1 MSEQAYPWDLHIFKG
16 EGRYAFQPIIQ
27 NIWLRRINA
36 DYYRFLDEN
45 ESAYMLGSTALE
57 MMDYIKNSPRPS
69 VQVKDAPQSARLSKF
84 GTWQKLFKGNL
95 LTCLSYNG
103 NEYQVMSQERISRR
117 GGGSGY
123 CGMIE
128 GAKLPITASAEE
140 IGEAILKVFDAAEK
154 FYSVGKYKP
163 KRQRNTKKTEE

>member
-1 MSEQAYPWDLHIFKG
+1 MSEQKYPWVLHIFKG
-16 EGRYAFQPIIQ
+16 EGRYAFQPMIR
-27 NIWLRRINA
+27 NKWLIRINA
-36 DYYRFLDEN
+36 EDYCFLDEN
-45 ESAYMLGSTALE
+45 EGAYMLGSTALE
-57 MMDYIKNSPRPS
+57 MMDYIKNSPCPS
-69 VQVKDAPQSARLSKF
+69 VQANDAPQSERLSKY
-84 GTWQKLFKGNL
+84 GTWPKFFKGNL
-95 LTCLSYNG
+95 LTCFSYDG
-103 NEYQVMSQERISRR
+103 IEYQVMSQERISRR